1 MKVIIGLITV
11 AASIIVGYLMA
22 KGKLAVLFQPAE
34 FVIIGG
40 AALGAFII
48 ANPGHVIK
56 RVVSSLPGLLKGS
69 QYDKDAYMELLALMY
84 ELFTRARKEG
94 LMALEPHV
102 EDPENSDLFAK
113 YSSVY
118 SNSQVMEFIAD
129 YLRMIVGG
137 NMNAFEMENLMDVE
151 LEAHEK
157 EATKPGAAVTTAG
170 DGLPGFGI
178 VAAVLGV
185 IITMG
190 YIDAGA
196 QELGNHIAAALVGT
210 FLGILLA
217 YGFVGPLGHALT
229 EQAEEE
235 GQFLQC
241 AKMCILATLNG
252 YGPQVAVEFGRKAIA
267 HTHRPGFVELEEYV
281 RGEGG

>member
-1 MKVIIGLITV
+1 MKLIIGLITV
-11 AASIIVGYLMA
+11 TASIIVGYLMA
-22 KGKLAVLFQPAE
+22 QGKLSVLFQPAE

-40 AALGAFII
+40 AAIGAFVV

-56 RVVSSLPGLLKGS
+56 RVASGIPLLLKGS
-69 QYDKDAYMELLALMY
+69 PYNKAAYMELLALMY

-113 YSSVY
+113 YPTVHK
-118 SNSQVMEFIAD
+118 NEQVREFIAD

-151 LEAHEK
+151 LESHEK
-157 EATKPGAAVTTAG
+157 EATKPGQAVTTMG

-190 YIDAGA
+190 YIDAGP
-196 QELGNHIAAALVGT
+196 EMLGHKIAAALVGT

-217 YGFVGPLGHALT
+217 YGYVGPIGHALT

-252 YGPQVAVEFGRKAIA
+252 YGPQIAVEFGRKTIA
-267 HTHRPGFVELEEYV
+267 HTHRPGFTELEEHV